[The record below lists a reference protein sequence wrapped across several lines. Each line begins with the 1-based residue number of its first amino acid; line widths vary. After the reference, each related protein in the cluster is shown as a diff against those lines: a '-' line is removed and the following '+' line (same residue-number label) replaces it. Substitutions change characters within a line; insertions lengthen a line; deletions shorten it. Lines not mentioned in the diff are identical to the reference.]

1 MTRILFIHNTVMWYR
16 IPFFK
21 ALTDIYSVKFIFNHG
36 KVSNKLYGV
45 DTPEEIEGL
54 QGVEYEVLSNHLG
67 IAWGLVQRAWEDY
80 DLLVG
85 GSWDSIPEIVE
96 SAYYLTVAWLR
107 RKPIV
112 LWRED
117 WAWDDPSLK
126 SRLLKPLKKFM
137 IKISSAIVLPGT
149 KHREYFLS
157 LGSNPEKIFLMP
169 NVSNQTIQKED
180 YNKTAQLKEKMNLK
194 NKKIVLYVGRLIK
207 RKGIQYLLSALSQLE
222 NEDLVLLIV
231 GSGEYETE
239 LKSRV
244 QELGLADKVIFTG
257 NIPQENLVF
266 YYLMSDLVVV
276 PSITYGIGD
285 PWVLVLNEAMYFKKP
300 VIATEA
306 VGAACDMIKDNEN
319 GFIVPEKDADALA
332 QSMVKILEDNDLKLE
347 MGQKSYEIIQN
358 KFRYHNM
365 VNGFK
370 QAVEYSLNKE

>member
-231 GSGEYETE
+231 GSGEYEIE

>member
-67 IAWGLVQRAWEDY
+67 IAWGLVQRAWEEY

-149 KHREYFLS
+149 KHRDYFLS

-239 LKSRV
+239 LKNRV

>member
-180 YNKTAQLKEKMNLK
+180 YNKTAQLKEKMNLE

-239 LKSRV
+239 LKNRV

>member
-96 SAYYLTVAWLR
+96 SVYYLTVAWLR

-332 QSMVKILEDNDLKLE
+332 QSMVKILEDDDLKLE

>member
-239 LKSRV
+239 LKNRV

>member
-1 MTRILFIHNTVMWYR
+1 MWYR

-239 LKSRV
+239 LKNRV

>member
-45 DTPEEIEGL
+45 DTPDEIEGL

-67 IAWGLVQRAWEDY
+67 IAWGLIQRAWEDY

-96 SAYYLTVAWLR
+96 SVYYLTVAWLR